1 MLFIAVIQYP
11 SIVSGYLTFQHG
23 LKNEALTIGVDLST
37 AKKKKNN
44 KKKTTTT
51 TTKIVGHE
59 KCEKITSVTRE
70 NVEKKPALLGIA
82 SDEI

>member
-1 MLFIAVIQYP
+1 MLTCLLQ
-11 SIVSGYLTFQHG
+11 
-23 LKNEALTIGVDLST
+23 
-37 AKKKKNN
+37 KKKKTT